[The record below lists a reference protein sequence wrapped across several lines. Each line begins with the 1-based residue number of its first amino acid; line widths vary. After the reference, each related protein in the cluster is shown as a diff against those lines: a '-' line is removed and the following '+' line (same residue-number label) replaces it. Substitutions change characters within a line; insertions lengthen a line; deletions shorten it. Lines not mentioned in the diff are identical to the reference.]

1 MLFLM
6 SIIFAFHPK
15 LKMRKV
21 IIKRSFGHSERQL
34 ISLNYLKHEQVCFKD
49 NKMLLQLKD
58 NKMLLQLKD
67 CVLNGLAKNSTFAI
81 SKMFSIKLKFA
92 AARLLA
98 GFDKKFK
105 NSNLE
110 LSYDGKTKYEIK
122 NMIDSESYACCIC
135 SFPSQ
140 INLTNMIDIRNTKR
154 FSYCDFYIM
163 QEHNSL

>member
-1 MLFLM
+1 
-6 SIIFAFHPK
+6 
-15 LKMRKV
+15 
-21 IIKRSFGHSERQL
+21 
-34 ISLNYLKHEQVCFKD
+34 
-49 NKMLLQLKD
+49 
-58 NKMLLQLKD
+58 MLLQLKD
-67 CVLNGLAKNSTFAI
+67 CVLNGVAKNSTFAI
-81 SKMFSIKLKFA
+81 SKMFSTKLKFA

-163 QEHNSL
+163 QEHNSLWNVLTEEKLAKTKNKKILIFILFYLLNFWKLSLICKTRGIIMIWSMN